1 MPSYIIKHQTRRDRR
16 GGGVSI
22 YIQNSLEFKE
32 RYDLS
37 INNKDIESLTL
48 QILSDMTRKTR
59 ALVIFSC
66 RLPVRQYEQF
76 ENFLTIFFS
85 QTKCCN
91 KDIHI
96 IGNFN
101 LNLSDHDTNKNMQ
114 DFLNLIHQNGLVPT
128 INKPTRVTMKTATA
142 IDHSFTNS
150 FVDTNF
156 EQGIFKT
163 DISGHYPIYL
173 FFPSTQLMEEKILT
187 AKENYQKKMAEK
199 LDNPFAAP
207 KAYWSILTNFLGK
220 RKTPNIPPLIVNEFV
235 VSDLTTKANIF
246 NNFFALQCSPVI
258 TSSTLPNFCYKTQK
272 RISGIEIKED
282 YTLLIIKN
290 LNPNKARG
298 LYNVSIRMIQLC
310 G

>member
-1 MPSYIIKHQTRRDRR
+1 MPNYIIKHQTRKDRR

-91 KDIHI
+91 KDIRI
-96 IGNFN
+96 TVNFH

-114 DFLNLIHQNGLVPT
+114 DFLNLIYQNGLVPT

-156 EQGIFKT
+156 EPGIFKT

-173 FFPSTQLMEEKILT
+173 FLIST
-187 AKENYQKKMAEK
+187 
-199 LDNPFAAP
+199 
-207 KAYWSILTNFLGK
+207 
-220 RKTPNIPPLIVNEFV
+220 
-235 VSDLTTKANIF
+235 
-246 NNFFALQCSPVI
+246 
-258 TSSTLPNFCYKTQK
+258 
-272 RISGIEIKED
+272 
-282 YTLLIIKN
+282 
-290 LNPNKARG
+290 
-298 LYNVSIRMIQLC
+298 
-310 G
+310 